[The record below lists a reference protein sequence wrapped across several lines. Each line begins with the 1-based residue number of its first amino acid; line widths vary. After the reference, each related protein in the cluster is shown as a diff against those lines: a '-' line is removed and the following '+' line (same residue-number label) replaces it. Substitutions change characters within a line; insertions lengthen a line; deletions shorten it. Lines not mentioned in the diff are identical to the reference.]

1 MISGNVAKTLA
12 FNNWLN
18 WLNKRFPGSKARI
31 VKNAANRMGN
41 RLGQESGASEEWY
54 EQVISAATAIIPTYY
69 NYKMQ
74 SKLVDA
80 QIARARAG
88 QAPLD
93 TAYFAPTAT
102 LAPTVRH
109 EISAGMTD
117 QTKNLLLYG
126 GLGLA
131 AFYLFK

>member
-18 WLNKRFPGSKARI
+18 WLDKRFPGSKSRI
-31 VKNAANRMGN
+31 VKNAGNRMGN
-41 RLGQESGASEEWY
+41 KLGQEGVADQEWY
-54 EQVISAATAIIPTYY
+54 EQVITAASAIIPTYY

-88 QAPLD
+88 QDPLD
-93 TAYFAPTAT
+93 ATFFAPTAT

-117 QTKNLLLYG
+117 QTKNILLFG

-131 AFYLFK
+131 AFFLLK